1 MKGKNDGC
9 VKVSRG
15 GCRANSGITS
25 QVLLQ
30 SQDLIDRM
38 PCGLMG
44 NRNILLRTENST
56 LSVSCPFLMT
66 TWFVDV
72 FFFFFFFLQK
82 LLCTRAHSA
91 TLTALFEFI
100 LKRCLFSTLFKSGLV
115 FFFCFLSRFWFHHQ
129 NT

>member
-1 MKGKNDGC
+1 MNNERKEKGSGRNKEGKKKGAQVWLLARCNEGGWKERQSGEGGIMKGKNDGC

-66 TWFVDV
+66 TRFVDV
-72 FFFFFFFLQK
+72 FSSSSSPY
-82 LLCTRAHSA
+82 R
-91 TLTALFEFI
+91 
-100 LKRCLFSTLFKSGLV
+100 
-115 FFFCFLSRFWFHHQ
+115 
-129 NT
+129 N